1 MIRFLRQQK
10 ILDSN
15 NSPWKMDLMK
25 ILFNIL
31 ILSLLGFSNVNA
43 GALFG
48 PPPFTN
54 GFPLPSGAKGTYQAS
69 AVGNGITGIIRF
81 SYNSEQNPSALGY
94 NDYIFFVNGTIV
106 SGATQVA
113 IMDNRISGVLNLPN
127 TPTTPPTDGFFDSL
141 GGFFNAKI
149 QQNSSFYSFKGSG
162 ALQVYEAVNQAPNIT
177 AVAKA
182 FSVSG
187 VRTSLNTAE

>member
-1 MIRFLRQQK
+1 
-10 ILDSN
+10 
-15 NSPWKMDLMK
+15 MDLMK

-141 GGFFNAKI
+141 GGFFNEKI

-162 ALQVYEAVNQAPNIT
+162 ALLVYEALDQAPNIT

-187 VRTSLNTAE
+187 VRTSLNSAE